1 MRCLLVRVSAAF
13 RRRVATALAC
23 AVVVAGCDGAQSSSP
38 PPTPVRVRI
47 DTMIVHGV
55 APHELGIFVYA
66 DGAASVEF
74 GARPPHVLVDTL
86 RLRSTP
92 SFTLDVSEGAVH
104 VDFVHG
110 QLGGGGGVIY
120 MSGYIIGADSI
131 RFRGVGRHLLVEQGG
146 TGIRVI
152 DRGNPQL
159 MLDMPNQLR

>member
-1 MRCLLVRVSAAF
+1 
-13 RRRVATALAC
+13 
-23 AVVVAGCDGAQSSSP
+23 
-38 PPTPVRVRI
+38 
-47 DTMIVHGV
+47 MIVHGV
-55 APHELGIFVYA
+55 APHELGILVYA

-74 GARPPHVLVDTL
+74 GARPPRALVDTV

-92 SFTLDVSEGAVH
+92 NFTLDVSEGAVH
-104 VDFVHG
+104 VDFVDG
-110 QLGGGGGVIY
+110 QLGGGGGVMY
-120 MSGYIIGADSI
+120 MSGHIIGADST